1 MERYPFAYDP
11 SRPFIQ
17 QASDWVAD
25 VFYELLPE
33 AGFEV
38 RDEQIY
44 MAFQLEKAFAEKKTI
59 FAESRRR
66 YGQNVGV
73 SFVRRVLRALYA
85 EAAWSSPARTSP

>member
-44 MAFQLEKAFAEKKTI
+44 MAFQLEKAFAGKKTI
-59 FAESRRR
+59 FAEAGVGTGKRWCIFCMPCVTRVIRGSRR
-66 YGQNVGV
+66 
-73 SFVRRVLRALYA
+73 
-85 EAAWSSPARTSP
+85 SSPARTSP